1 MLFDDE
7 EAWAMFDDEEAEDVG
22 EGDDSGRED
31 LYLQKLATGRRVKE
45 IPDIARFLGL
55 ADD

>member
-7 EAWAMFDDEEAEDVG
+7 EAWAIFDDDDSEDLDEEEV
-22 EGDDSGRED
+22 SGRED
-31 LYLQKLATGRRVKE
+31 PYLQKLATGRRVKE
-45 IPDIARFLGL
+45 IPNIAKFLGL